1 MNKFERRGLRS
12 EAASKLL
19 WRQWRDGDLHL
30 VCVCG
35 SLFEL
40 PKLLASQA
48 GARCYDENGHELA
61 DSKNSKF
68 AYTIAYI
75 CMFRDMR
82 PVEASFVLAVGDLT
96 QRDQSATKT

>member
-1 MNKFERRGLRS
+1 MSWCDGSHRNP
-12 EAASKLL
+12 AASKLL
-19 WRQWRDGDLHL
+19 WRQWRNSDLHL
-30 VCVCG
+30 VCVDHY
-35 SLFEL
+35 FEL
-40 PKLLASQA
+40 PKLLANQA